1 MDGTL
6 PNQDVHPGVTGILRI
21 SLNMSKKI
29 ITRIRNIKDYQ
40 KNYVT
45 QVKNAVETVPVIEK
59 NIEWTEWAEK
69 SVIESENKNNSI
81 FNTPE
86 FENSLSL
93 IEDSIKNV
101 LPNLSIDPLT
111 VGGTIGA
118 ANATLSEVVFD
129 RINRGAF
136 GSSNSATWVNSL
148 NSDYYCL
155 QKKQNIVDDITNM
168 LKSIRLKNE
177 FLKAIDKYLKVNS
190 EISSCEEVAIIMRN
204 VMEGLQGSLFELV
217 RKNSKVIQSKKN
229 MQWEYISNS
238 LSIGGQ
244 GSSQSLLLL
253 EKKLVF
259 DDIHNKL
266 SDIAKNSVPDPKSL
280 LQTYY
285 SKWLDFFY
293 TTLNLINPKY
303 LK

>member
-1 MDGTL
+1 MLNHDE
-6 PNQDVHPGVTGILRI
+6 HPGMTRI
-21 SLNMSKKI
+21 SMDIFNMSKKT

-45 QVKNAVETVPVIEK
+45 QVKNAVETVPIIEK

-69 SVIESENKNNSI
+69 SVTESEKKDNNI

-86 FENSLSL
+86 FENSLNL
-93 IEDSIKNV
+93 IEDSIKSV
-101 LPNLSIDPLT
+101 LPNLSINPIT

-129 RINRGAF
+129 RINGGAF
-136 GSSNSATWVNSL
+136 GSSNNTTWVNSL
-148 NSDYYCL
+148 NSDYYSL

-168 LKSIRLKNE
+168 LKNIKLKNE
-177 FLKAIDKYLKVNS
+177 FLKAVDKYLKVNS
-190 EISSCEEVAIIMRN
+190 EISSYEEVAIIMRN
-204 VMEGLQGSLFELV
+204 VMEGLQGLFFELV
-217 RKNSKVIQSKKN
+217 RKNSSIMQAKKN
-229 MQWEYISNS
+229 VKWEHISNS

-253 EKKLVF
+253 EKRLVF
-259 DDIHNKL
+259 DDIHSKL

-293 TTLNLINPKY
+293 TTLNLIDPKY
-303 LK
+303 LN

>member
-1 MDGTL
+1 MNESVTL
-6 PNQDVHPGVTGILRI
+6 R
-21 SLNMSKKI
+21 M
-29 ITRIRNIKDYQ
+29 
-40 KNYVT
+40 
-45 QVKNAVETVPVIEK
+45 
-59 NIEWTEWAEK
+59 
-69 SVIESENKNNSI
+69 
-81 FNTPE
+81 
-86 FENSLSL
+86 
-93 IEDSIKNV
+93 
-101 LPNLSIDPLT
+101 
-111 VGGTIGA
+111 
-118 ANATLSEVVFD
+118 
-129 RINRGAF
+129 
-136 GSSNSATWVNSL
+136 
-148 NSDYYCL
+148 
-155 QKKQNIVDDITNM
+155 
-168 LKSIRLKNE
+168 

>member
-1 MDGTL
+1 
-6 PNQDVHPGVTGILRI
+6 
-21 SLNMSKKI
+21 MSKKI

-40 KNYVT
+40 KNYIT

-69 SVIESENKNNSI
+69 SVIESEKKNNSI

-93 IEDSIKNV
+93 VEDSIKNV
-101 LPNLSIDPLT
+101 LPNFSINPLT

-129 RINRGAF
+129 RINGGAF
-136 GSSNSATWVNSL
+136 GSSKNSTWVNSL
-148 NSDYYCL
+148 NSGYYSL
-155 QKKQNIVDDITNM
+155 QKKQNIVNDIANM
-168 LKSIRLKNE
+168 LKDIELKKE
-177 FLKAIDKYLKVNS
+177 FLKAVDKYLKASS

-217 RKNSKVIQSKKN
+217 RKNSSIMQAKKTVK
-229 MQWEYISNS
+229 WEHISNS

-253 EKKLVF
+253 DKKLVF
-259 DDIHNKL
+259 DDIHSKL
-266 SDIAKNSVPDPKSL
+266 SDIAKNSVPNPKSL

-293 TTLNLINPKY
+293 TTLNLIDPKY
-303 LK
+303 LN